1 MMKSKKKFKNIL
13 RKITTKIQP
22 FKTYGMQQKLF
33 LEESSHRPSLRNKKN
48 IIKNPTHHLKELEKE
63 QTKPT
68 FSRRKEIT
76 KVREEIN
83 KIEI

>member
-33 LEESSHRPSLRNKKN
+33 LEESSQAFFKKN
-48 IIKNPTHHLKELEKE
+48 IKKQPNAPPKRIRKRTIKISN
-63 QTKPT
+63 
-68 FSRRKEIT
+68 
-76 KVREEIN
+76 
-83 KIEI
+83 

>member
-48 IIKNPTHHLKELEKE
+48 IKNNLIHHLKELEKE
-63 QTKPT
+63 QTKRT